1 MKYHLCD
8 IDQHYKKL
16 TKKNCTV
23 YGASSSKPPWFQGV
37 YHISF
42 VQKIR
47 FPCCLM
53 PTVRHHWPLGDTGTC
68 LCITNIK
75 YSVVFFF
82 FQPVHIAVV
91 SKDGQI
97 HIFEYSLNGW
107 VAYISFLRFSWQWL
121 VEPHSWQNASL
132 HFGEKRTKPLSS
144 NSLALREVWSV
155 NCFLIFFFF
164 HKFSSSLNCL
174 II

>member
-1 MKYHLCD
+1 MGYIGKCMCRCEGEGILSRLVWERVKKSGSFD
-8 IDQHYKKL
+8 IAWNIIYVTLISK
-16 TKKNCTV
+16 TV
-23 YGASSSKPPWFQGV
+23 DCMEPQALNPWFQGV
-37 YHISF
+37 YRISF

-53 PTVRHHWPLGDTGTC
+53 PTVRHHWPLGDTGTR

-75 YSVVFFF
+75 YSVDFFF

-107 VAYISFLRFSWQWL
+107 VAYYILPTVFMAVAGRATLLTKCFIAFWW
-121 VEPHSWQNASL
+121 
-132 HFGEKRTKPLSS
+132 EK
-144 NSLALREVWSV
+144 N
-155 NCFLIFFFF
+155 
-164 HKFSSSLNCL
+164 
-174 II
+174 

>member
-1 MKYHLCD
+1 MKYHLCG

-23 YGASSSKPPWFQGV
+23 YGASSSKSMIPGCLPYKFRAKDNIPLLPNANSKAPLASGW
-37 YHISF
+37 YWNMSLYNKH
-42 VQKIR
+42 KIQ
-47 FPCCLM
+47 C
-53 PTVRHHWPLGDTGTC
+53 W
-68 LCITNIK
+68 
-75 YSVVFFF
+75 FFF
-82 FQPVHIAVV
+82 FQPVHIAAV

-121 VEPHSWQNASL
+121 EEPHSWQNASL

-164 HKFSSSLNCL
+164 INSAPP
-174 II
+174 